1 MIRELVDKV
10 DRLQKGFDSAF
21 GETVELA
28 DETRRTDESRRPKIG
43 LFEAENAKVDSDKD
57 LEERDY
63 WEVADI
69 W

>member
-28 DETRRTDESRRPKIG
+28 DETKRTDESRRPKVG
-43 LFEAENAKVDSDKD
+43 LFEAENADVDSEKD
-57 LEERDY
+57 LEERDD